1 MAFTGNPITTT
12 LASNSS
18 RTRSNSAFIPELWAD
33 EMIAAYK
40 ANLVMAN
47 LVHKL
52 PFHGQKGDTVHVP
65 RPVRDAGVA
74 LSEGTE
80 VTIQSGQA
88 TQTNYLID
96 THWHYATLISDL
108 AKIQADDSLRA
119 FYTNDAGY
127 ALATK
132 VDSDLHAEGA
142 KFAGAD
148 ASPTVEGTGYDKAVV
163 GTPAAGALVTWD
175 PSANS
180 SVGNESVLTD
190 EGIRLVIKELDD
202 NNVPNANRVLV
213 VPPAEKKNLL
223 GIDRFTEQ
231 AFVGD
236 GSSIRTGI
244 IGNIYGTEVY
254 VSTNC
259 ATVDDAT
266 TPTAGTNQSAALM
279 FHKDAIVF
287 IEQLAPR
294 MQADYMLNYV
304 STLMVADQVFG
315 SGVLRPEAGV
325 AIVVPN

>member
-1 MAFTGNPITTT
+1 
-12 LASNSS
+12 
-18 RTRSNSAFIPELWAD
+18 
-33 EMIAAYK
+33 MIAAYK

-47 LVHKL
+47 LVHRL
-52 PFHGQKGDTVHVP
+52 PFHGEKGDSVHVP
-65 RPVRDAGVA
+65 RPVRESGVA
-74 LSEGTE
+74 KAETSE
-80 VTIQSGQA
+80 VTIVGSQA
-88 TQTNYLID
+88 TQSRYDID
-96 THWHYATLISDL
+96 VHWHYAVLIDDL
-108 AKIQADDSLRA
+108 VKVQADDAVRS
-119 FYTNDAGY
+119 FYTDDAGY

-132 VDSDLHAEGA
+132 VDTDLHGEGA
-142 KFAGAD
+142 GFAGND
-148 ASPTVEGTGYDKAVV
+148 ASPTVAGTNYSKAVV
-163 GTPAAGALVTWD
+163 GTPSAGALVTWD
-175 PSANS
+175 PTANTNT
-180 SVGNESVLTD
+180 GNESVLTD

-254 VSTNC
+254 VSTNVP
-259 ATVDDAT
+259 TVDDST

-279 FHKDAIVF
+279 FHRDAIVF

-294 MQADYMLNYV
+294 MQADYMLNYMA
-304 STLMVADQVFG
+304 TLMVADQVFG
-315 SGVLRPEAGV
+315 SGLLRPEAGV